1 MLQKFNQVI
10 HDTLIT
16 NLQLKTLIELWGI
29 IERLKTLLSM
39 VRVGSVRQEL
49 GQTKQTI
56 LLVEIVLQV
65 YDHIG
70 EDGQAV

>member
-65 YDHIG
+65 YDHIR